1 MIVIGI
7 KGLIGSGKTTV
18 FANHLIERHGFVRGR
33 WAGALKDM
41 LRALLLYRGC
51 DNHTIERMIDGD
63 LKETPTEWLGGKSP
77 RHAMEGL
84 GGHYGRDWMG
94 KDFWIGVETDKLFVH
109 KPERVVFEDC
119 RHPNEGEAI
128 DRMGG
133 IVAEIL
139 RPGSKPKLEHRT
151 EREQAKVFSSW
162 QIINREGEIA
172 ATERQID
179 ELVAHMIDREGRMDV
194 L

>member
-18 FANHLIERHGFVRGR
+18 FAERLIERHGFVRGR

-41 LRALLLYRGC
+41 LRAYLRYRGC
-51 DNHTIERMIDGD
+51 PAETVERMIDGD
-63 LKETPTEWLGGKSP
+63 LKETDTEWLGGKSP

-84 GGHYGRDWMG
+84 GGHWGRDWMRP
-94 KDFWIGVETDKLFVH
+94 DFWIGTETDRLWIDQPK
-109 KPERVVFEDC
+109 RVVFEDC
-119 RHPNEGEAI
+119 RHSNEGDAI
-128 DRMGG
+128 ENMGG

-151 EREQAKVFSSW
+151 EREQAKVRSSW
-162 QIINREGEIA
+162 LIINREGQIA
-172 ATERQID
+172 DTNRQID
-179 ELVAHMIDREGRMDV
+179 SLVEFMVDRHSRMAV
-194 L
+194 A